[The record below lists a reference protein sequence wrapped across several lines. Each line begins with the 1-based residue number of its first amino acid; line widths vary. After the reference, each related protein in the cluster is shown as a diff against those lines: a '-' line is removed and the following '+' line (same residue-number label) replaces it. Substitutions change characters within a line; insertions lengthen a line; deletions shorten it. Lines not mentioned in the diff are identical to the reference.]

1 VVPATLPQAA
11 SAGTKV
17 QTTITDVAV
26 DAISEIKS
34 HKTLGGSRLEREKQ
48 TMSIAGILSSS
59 LFSSNSQGVNSPQQQ
74 FQQEFQKLGQA
85 LQSGNLSAAQAD
97 FATLQQNSPSAS
109 TTASTSS
116 SNPIAQAF
124 SQLAK
129 DLQSGNLS
137 AAQQDFST
145 IQQDTQNQST
155 QASSHHHHHHHG
167 GGAGGGEQ
175 TNIAQEFAQLGQD
188 LQAGNV
194 SAAQQAYSA
203 VQQSFAAFGANSAS
217 ITAAPLSSIA

>member
-1 VVPATLPQAA
+1 
-11 SAGTKV
+11 
-17 QTTITDVAV
+17 
-26 DAISEIKS
+26 
-34 HKTLGGSRLEREKQ
+34 
-48 TMSIAGILSSS
+48 MSIAGILSSS
-59 LFSSNSQGVNSPQQQ
+59 LFSSNSQAVTSPQQQ
-74 FQQEFQKLGQA
+74 FRQEFQQLGQA
-85 LQSGNLSAAQAD
+85 LQTGNLSAAQAD

-109 TTASTSS
+109 ATTSS

-124 SQLAK
+124 SQLGK

-155 QASSHHHHHHHG
+155 QASSHHHHHHHGGG

-217 ITAAPLSSIA
+217 TTAATLSSIA